1 MTKPIDWKK
10 VLSPEEYQILR
21 EKGTEAPFTGQYNDF
36 YEDGIYLCRACGAK
50 LFSSEDKYNSGTGWP
65 SFKKPFVAENVVYE
79 PDYSLGYERTETLC
93 AVCEGHLGHYFDQE
107 SRYCM
112 NSLSLEFL
120 SKEEEDILE
129 TLSLPYSK
137 EEIALIRS
145 VLEQEGI
152 EYSIQN
158 EGLQDLFGAGRMGTG
173 VNQIVGE
180 IKMTL
185 NKKNKKIAQ
194 YLIKEILQ

>member
-1 MTKPIDWKK
+1 MNKKIDWKK
-10 VLSPEEYQILR
+10 ELGPDEYKVLR
-21 EKGTEAPFTGQYNDF
+21 EKATEAPFTGQYNDF
-36 YEDGIYLCRACGAK
+36 YEEGIYLCRGCGAQ
-50 LFSSEDKYNSGTGWP
+50 LFSSEDKYDSGSGWP
-65 SFKKPFVAENVVYE
+65 SFKKPLVAENVAYE
-79 PDYSLGYERTETLC
+79 EDYSLGYERTEALC
-93 AVCEGHLGHYFDQE
+93 SICEGHLGHYFAQE

-112 NSLSLEFL
+112 NSLSLEFIA
-120 SKEEEDILE
+120 KEDEDVLE
-129 TLSLPYSK
+129 VISLPYSK

-185 NKKNKKIAQ
+185 NRKNKKIAQ